1 MTSNELT
8 EARMIIQH
16 LIPWGKKS
24 EEEVVSWMG
33 ALQGQDYISSQWAV
47 GVRLPGSTEEKMEE
61 AMREFRII
69 RNWLMRGT
77 LHLATAADIRWM
89 LRLLG
94 PRQIKA
100 GVTRNRQLELD
111 EETFSRSN
119 DLLLHALE
127 GGKQLTRDEL
137 VKMFE
142 KAGIATDGQRFIHL
156 VHRAA
161 MEQLVCFGPRRQ
173 KQFTFTLLDDAV
185 PSTESKKNREEAL
198 AELAKRYFQS
208 RGPATL
214 NDFVWWSGLPVTDAR
229 NGLEAAKQYLHR
241 EDIDGQS
248 YYMTRQMPSGINAL
262 NKSAWLL
269 PAFDEYIIAYRDR
282 SALLDKHLTKHVI
295 SVNGIF
301 YPVIVVNGKVEG
313 LWKRTIQKDK
323 IIVEIT
329 PFKPLSRNVKE
340 GVSASASEFGKFTG
354 KTVEVR

>member
-47 GVRLPGSTEEKMEE
+47 GVRLPGSTEEKMEK

-137 VKMFE
+137 V
-142 KAGIATDGQRFIHL
+142 
-156 VHRAA
+156 
-161 MEQLVCFGPRRQ
+161 
-173 KQFTFTLLDDAV
+173 
-185 PSTESKKNREEAL
+185 
-198 AELAKRYFQS
+198 
-208 RGPATL
+208 
-214 NDFVWWSGLPVTDAR
+214 
-229 NGLEAAKQYLHR
+229 
-241 EDIDGQS
+241 
-248 YYMTRQMPSGINAL
+248 
-262 NKSAWLL
+262 
-269 PAFDEYIIAYRDR
+269 
-282 SALLDKHLTKHVI
+282 
-295 SVNGIF
+295 
-301 YPVIVVNGKVEG
+301 
-313 LWKRTIQKDK
+313 
-323 IIVEIT
+323 
-329 PFKPLSRNVKE
+329 
-340 GVSASASEFGKFTG
+340 
-354 KTVEVR
+354 